1 MLATL
6 QKNVDEKMLVTLP
19 KNFDEKK
26 YRQTSKNVGQEKM
39 FATILKMLTN
49 NVGST
54 PKNVDEKIFATF

>member
-1 MLATL
+1 
-6 QKNVDEKMLVTLP
+6 MLVTLP
-19 KNFDEKK
+19 KNFVEKK